1 MAEKTRIAIVGTN
14 IGCTL
19 HVRALRAAGFEVTAL
34 VGRDAERTQSRAD
47 HFGIPAAL
55 TSVDAA
61 IDSDIDAIV
70 IATPPA
76 SHHPMT
82 MQALAA
88 GKHVL
93 CEKPLALDA
102 GEAREMRDAAEE
114 AGLVHQVVHPQ
125 RWAAS
130 HATARK
136 LLRDGTLGTP
146 LQAAFTFDHAML
158 ADGLAGMPDW
168 WTHRATGGGWLRNW
182 NAHGIDLIRFVAGEF
197 RAVSGRVHADAS
209 RGMTADDGYV
219 AHFLLDGDIQGT
231 MSGSC
236 RARGFYM
243 ESRVIGSDATMRFDW
258 ASLSLIDKEG
268 GRSVETPADVAAALR
283 AGGAE
288 IGAPEEPLPEAGTL
302 YEAIHS
308 SDHGFAEEV
317 GLSRAFH
324 NKIRDRGYRHPSIAD
339 FSDGVRHMEVIEAVE
354 RSDAEGRWIDLPS

>member
-1 MAEKTRIAIVGTN
+1 MAEPLKVAIVGTN

-34 VGRDAERTQSRAD
+34 VGRDPERTQSRAD
-47 HFGIPAAL
+47 HFAIPAAL

-70 IATPPA
+70 IATPPG
-76 SHHPMT
+76 SHHPFT

-93 CEKPLALDA
+93 CEKPLALDT
-102 GEAREMRDAAEE
+102 GEAREMRDAAAE
-114 AGLVHQVVHPQ
+114 AGLAHMVVHPQ

-136 LLRDGTLGTP
+136 LLRDGALGRP
-146 LQAAFTFDHAML
+146 LQAAFTFDHMML

-182 NAHGIDLIRFVAGEF
+182 NAHGIDLIRYIAGEF
-197 RAVSGRVHADAS
+197 RAVSGKVHADAA

-219 AHFLLDGDIQGT
+219 ASFILDGGIQGT
-231 MSGSC
+231 MAGSC

-243 ESRVIGSDATMRFDW
+243 ESRVIGDAAVMRFDW
-258 ASLSLIDKEG
+258 ASLSLIDSDG
-268 GRSVETPADVAAALR
+268 SRAVATPADVAEDLR
-283 AGGAE
+283 AGGPAV
-288 IGAPEEPLPEAGTL
+288 APPDETLPAAGTL

-308 SDHGFAEEV
+308 SDHGYAEEV
-317 GLSRAFH
+317 GLSRAFR
-324 NKIRDRGYRHPSIAD
+324 NRILDRGYRHPSIAD
-339 FSDGVRHMEVIEAVE
+339 FTDGLRHMEVIEAVE
-354 RSDAEGRWIDLPS
+354 RSDAEGRWIELGD

>member
-1 MAEKTRIAIVGTN
+1 MADKIKIAIVGTN

-34 VGRDAERTQSRAD
+34 VGRDPERTQARAS

-70 IATPPA
+70 IATPPG

-82 MQALAA
+82 MKALAA

-102 GEAREMRDAAEE
+102 GEAREMRDAAAES
-114 AGLVHQVVHPQ
+114 GLVHQVVHPQ

-130 HATARK
+130 HATARR
-136 LLRDGTLGTP
+136 LLRDGALGTP

-158 ADGLAGMPDW
+158 ADGTAGMPDW

-182 NAHGIDLIRFVAGEF
+182 NAHGIDLIRFIAGEF
-197 RAVSGRVHADAS
+197 RAVSGKVHADAS

-219 AHFLLDGDIQGT
+219 AHFVLDDGIQGT

-243 ESRVIGSDATMRFDW
+243 ESRVIGANATIRFDW
-258 ASLSLIDKEG
+258 ASLSLIDG
-268 GRSVETPADVAAALR
+268 DGSRPVETPAEVARELL
-283 AGGAE
+283 AGGRAVGSPDE
-288 IGAPEEPLPEAGTL
+288 ALPQAGTL

-324 NKIRDRGYRHPSIAD
+324 NKIRDRGYSHTSIAD

-354 RSDAEGRWIDLPS
+354 RSDAEARWIDLPS

>member
-1 MAEKTRIAIVGTN
+1 MAGKSKIAIVGTN

-34 VGRDAERTQSRAD
+34 VGRDPERTQDRAA

-70 IATPPA
+70 IATPPG
-76 SHHPMT
+76 SHHEFT
-82 MQALAA
+82 MKSLAA

-93 CEKPLALDA
+93 CEKPLALDT
-102 GEAREMRDAAEE
+102 GEAREMRDAARE
-114 AGLVHQVVHPQ
+114 ASLVHQVVHPQ

-136 LLRDGTLGTP
+136 LLRDGALGTP

-182 NAHGIDLIRFVAGEF
+182 NAHGIDLIRYVVGEF

-219 AHFLLDGDIQGT
+219 ASFVLDNDIQGT

-243 ESRVIGSDATMRFDW
+243 ESRVIGADATMRFDW
-258 ASLSLIDKEG
+258 AGLSLTDG
-268 GRSVETPADVAAALR
+268 GVSRPVETPAEVAEELL
-283 AGGAE
+283 AGGPAV
-288 IGAPEEPLPEAGTL
+288 GSPEETLPQAATL

-308 SDHGFAEEV
+308 SDHGYAEEV

-324 NKIRDRGYRHPSIAD
+324 NRIMDRDYSHPSIAD
-339 FSDGVRHMEVIEAVE
+339 FADGVRHMEVIEAVE
-354 RSDAEGRWIDLPS
+354 RSDAEGRWIELHG